1 MVFRTGITPKSSD
14 MLPATPKMPP
24 DSTCLLCC
32 SALKKSVP
40 GNIAVFK
47 QQLSFTQRQAIDVLV
62 EVLNTKESALTRS
75 RWMCAHCYAQLELL
89 DKYERDRRQ
98 LEQKAATIQGELVN
112 TFRYTTSPAS
122 AGSPPQPAAP
132 SSGTPVSSS
141 VVAVSSAVSSST
153 IVLAPVSSFVV
164 ATTTATDPLFTSGP
178 NSIIPTSVP
187 SSTAADDDDDD
198 EPLSK
203 RRRRI
208 VKSEVIDSEREDVDD
223 VHGDDDLRNG
233 NDSENESDYVEV
245 NVASIAA
252 GATTPFR
259 IGSENG
265 DVHEDCEDEDDPGAD
280 EDDPTAEE
288 DGPSDPE
295 DELYPLAGE
304 LVDVKQ
310 EMAGSD
316 GEDVDLDEDV
326 PASDPLADCLDD
338 VDDGSNEAGTPIVN
352 VAALQNTLRTRL
364 MSRLRTGVSSSSPA
378 ATPPSRPEPKPLPV
392 ASSVV
397 VTRPSTTAQSM
408 HVSVCVVPPRS
419 SGLKTLLP
427 KPGPGQPPSS
437 LSPVAASKPKTPA
450 VVAQSASL
458 PTPVISVSPST
469 VTSGT
474 TTSPQ
479 LPVLLQGSDGKLYML
494 PTGTQPAV
502 SASGG
507 APGAP
512 VTLLRL
518 PDGRLVMPGPGTQV
532 TGGTVQAPLMSA
544 VPQPPILPAVKPSV
558 ANPNTLKT
566 LLMGSGGSLAGSGSQ
581 KPQSKQRQAGRN
593 YVLLP
598 DAPQPPAR
606 QTRGPILESIL
617 QRPGSEP
624 CPLCSLI
631 FSTTAEVDQHLRNHS
646 MVCSGCDHLFA
657 SRVALFEH
665 RQTCVPAR
673 PAPLPTPPP
682 LPSGRSRSAFCCNL
696 CPAVAPD
703 TAALNE
709 HAAQAHG
716 LLYRCPKC
724 DCRTAELLQYA
735 HHVRSA
741 HAIDVPHPCNL
752 CQTSFLRSEQREM
765 HVRERHGPPSKLSD
779 RPHVKDRTIDGV
791 RLPKQMLTGKP
802 PTPPPPPESKST
814 EDGDKSDKKGE
825 EKEDEGTPTDGDD
838 ENAANGMLII
848 KEETDMLL

>member
-32 SALKKSVP
+32 SALKKS
-40 GNIAVFK
+40 
-47 QQLSFTQRQAIDVLV
+47 
-62 EVLNTKESALTRS
+62 ESALTRS

-132 SSGTPVSSS
+132 SSETPVSSS

-153 IVLAPVSSFVV
+153 IVLAP
-164 ATTTATDPLFTSGP
+164 
-178 NSIIPTSVP
+178 
-187 SSTAADDDDDD
+187 
-198 EPLSK
+198 
-203 RRRRI
+203 
-208 VKSEVIDSEREDVDD
+208 
-223 VHGDDDLRNG
+223 
-233 NDSENESDYVEV
+233 
-245 NVASIAA
+245 
-252 GATTPFR
+252 
-259 IGSENG
+259 
-265 DVHEDCEDEDDPGAD
+265 GAD

-288 DGPSDPE
+288 DGASDPE

-352 VAALQNTLRTRL
+352 VAA
-364 MSRLRTGVSSSSPA
+364 
-378 ATPPSRPEPKPLPV
+378 
-392 ASSVV
+392 
-397 VTRPSTTAQSM
+397 
-408 HVSVCVVPPRS
+408 
-419 SGLKTLLP
+419 
-427 KPGPGQPPSS
+427 
-437 LSPVAASKPKTPA
+437 
-450 VVAQSASL
+450 
-458 PTPVISVSPST
+458 PVISVSPST

-507 APGAP
+507 APG
-512 VTLLRL
+512 
-518 PDGRLVMPGPGTQV
+518 
-532 TGGTVQAPLMSA
+532 
-544 VPQPPILPAVKPSV
+544 
-558 ANPNTLKT
+558 
-566 LLMGSGGSLAGSGSQ
+566 
-581 KPQSKQRQAGRN
+581 
-593 YVLLP
+593 
-598 DAPQPPAR
+598 
-606 QTRGPILESIL
+606 
-617 QRPGSEP
+617 
-624 CPLCSLI
+624 CPLGPVVNRARCARSSFLRRLRW
-631 FSTTAEVDQHLRNHS
+631 TKHLRNHS

-735 HHVRSA
+735 HHVRSGA
-741 HAIDVPHPCNL
+741 
-752 CQTSFLRSEQREM
+752 
-765 HVRERHGPPSKLSD
+765 RH
-779 RPHVKDRTIDGV
+779 RR
-791 RLPKQMLTGKP
+791 
-802 PTPPPPPESKST
+802 TPPV
-814 EDGDKSDKKGE
+814 
-825 EKEDEGTPTDGDD
+825 
-838 ENAANGMLII
+838 
-848 KEETDMLL
+848 